1 MLRRAFPVL
10 LFLYAVALYFFL
22 LEHVDGFGVDWR
34 NTYYPAVRL
43 LLNGD
48 NPYTVTTLH
57 NPVWALIPLMPF
69 AVLGEA
75 IGGAVLYF
83 VTFTVYVG
91 VAHKLKASRLAL
103 ALFMASPLIVYN
115 LVLGNIDW
123 LVALGFILPPQVGLF
138 LVVLK
143 PQIGIAVALYW
154 AWRAYRSGG
163 VGQVVRTFWPVAL
176 CLAASFAMYGNWLAG
191 RSDDVLSAGWNLSF
205 FPWTLP
211 VGAALLISSRGH
223 AARAISASPFLSP
236 YLSLGSWSIAQLG
249 LVGNT
254 LHCFVTTVALWVAY
268 LFMLW
273 RFG

>member
-10 LFLYAVALYFFL
+10 LFLYSAGLYYFL
-22 LEHVDGFGVDWR
+22 SVYVDGFGVDWH

-43 LLNGD
+43 FLDGQ

-57 NPVWALIPLMPF
+57 NPVWALIPLAPF
-69 AVLGEA
+69 AVLGES
-75 IGGAVLYF
+75 IGGGALYF
-83 VTFTVYVG
+83 VTFVAYVG

-103 ALFMASPLIVYN
+103 ALFVSSPLIVYN
-115 LVLGNIDW
+115 LMLGNIDW
-123 LVALGFILPPQVGLF
+123 MVALGFILPPQFGLF

-143 PQIGIAVALYW
+143 PQIGVAMALYW
-154 AWRAYRSGG
+154 AWQAYRSGG
-163 VGQVVRTFWPVAL
+163 AGQVFRVFWPVSM
-176 CLAASFAMYGNWLAG
+176 CLAASFLLYGNWLVG
-191 RSDDVLSAGWNLSF
+191 RSDNVLSAGWNLSF
-205 FPWTLP
+205 FPWSLP